1 MLLEKIFEEGTV
13 LLWVSKKTAALF
25 LVKTPDFLVK
35 RLVKIPPGMLEKTG
49 SR

>member
-1 MLLEKIFEEGTV
+1 MLLEKLEEGTV